1 MQHLAFA
8 RSHKQSSGKYLATL
22 DAPNNPGLYEHGQR
36 PIKLYLDTT
45 SCKQPSNAK
54 DRSSPVQE
62 RASFLLCCSFKVLAR
77 LPYVCSNWVYRFQ
90 TSTDFSGGSEFKAL
104 SIKHGHSYHHLNCR
118 RNLHI
123 RECIQ
128 AHA

>member
-8 RSHKQSSGKYLATL
+8 GSGKQSSGKSLE
-22 DAPNNPGLYEHGQR
+22 EHGQR
-36 PIKLYLDTT
+36 PIKLYLYTT
-45 SCKQPSNAK
+45 SS
-54 DRSSPVQE
+54 
-62 RASFLLCCSFKVLAR
+62 R

-104 SIKHGHSYHHLNCR
+104 SNKHGHSYHHLNCR